1 MFSMDANTNTN
12 TLSLL
17 SKGVGLGFVLV
28 TLICCSAIW
37 YQARIVSHFEVLVTE
52 DLAHVSAIQK
62 MNYLFKVQ
70 VQEWKNVLLR
80 GHDAARRE
88 KYWAAFQ
95 EQESEI
101 QELGKGLLQHLAPG
115 EGKEEVSNFLSAH
128 KSMAGAYRDGYQKF
142 IAAGLDHKAG
152 DAAVKGIDREPAQLL
167 ADAVAKLSEMAQ
179 SKAESNADEVNSL
192 IAIIIPT
199 ALVAV
204 IVIAGTVIFAMN
216 SLIISPLQSLMLGIK
231 QMTRGDYTHPITTS
245 AKGELGQLA
254 GDVNTMQQ
262 GLRKMVESMKTSA
275 STLDDNAQ
283 HLQQMMSNML
293 RQSDDVQTRTE
304 LLATATNE
312 MTAASQ
318 EVAGNASGAAEAAQ
332 QADQGAQNGI
342 RVMNDTITAINQLA
356 DDVQNVA
363 TVMNKLAAD
372 TSRIGSVLDVI
383 KGIAEQTNLLALNAA
398 IEAARAG
405 EQGRGFAVVADEVR
419 TLAQRTQES
428 TEEIHQIISNV
439 HNGTQDAVHAMQVS
453 QERTAKCVTLSQ
465 QAGEAITSVT
475 SAVEAIKGMNTQIA
489 TAAEEQ
495 SSVADDINAN
505 INGVAVLAQETHE
518 SVASSR
524 EISEKLSELGAQFR
538 KMASQ
543 NKT

>member
-1 MFSMDANTNTN
+1 MDTDTNTS

-17 SKGVGLGFVLV
+17 SKGVGLGFVLI
-28 TLICCSAIW
+28 TLICCSALW
-37 YQARIVSHFEVLVTE
+37 YQSRIVSQFETLVTE
-52 DLAHVSAIQK
+52 DLNHVSAIQN

-80 GHDAARRE
+80 GHQQERRE
-88 KYWAAFQ
+88 RYWTAFQ
-95 EQESEI
+95 QRESEI
-101 QELGKGLLQHLAPG
+101 QDIGKGLLQHLAPG
-115 EGKEEVSNFLSAH
+115 DGREEVTSFLAAH
-128 KSMAGAYRDGYQKF
+128 KKMAGAYREGYQKF
-142 IAAGLDHKAG
+142 IDSGMDHKSG
-152 DAAVKGIDREPAQLL
+152 DAAVKGIDREPAELL
-167 ADAVAKLSEMAQ
+167 ASAVAKLSQNAQ
-179 SKAESNADEVNSL
+179 SKAEANANAVKSL
-192 IAIIIPT
+192 IAVIIPV

-204 IVIAGTVIFAMN
+204 VVIAGTVIFAMN
-216 SLIISPLQSLMLGIK
+216 RLIINPLHSLMVGIK
-231 QMTRGDYTHPITTS
+231 HMTNGDYAHPIRTD

-254 GDVNTMQQ
+254 SDVNSMQR
-262 GLRKMVESMKTSA
+262 GLRAMVEGMKNSA

-283 HLQQMMSNML
+283 RLRQMMNNML
-293 RQSDDVQTRTE
+293 RQSDDVQRRTE

-342 RVMNDTITAINQLA
+342 RVMNDTISAINHLSE
-356 DDVQNVA
+356 DVHNVA

-453 QERTAKCVTLSQ
+453 QDRTAKCVTLSQ

-475 SAVEAIKGMNTQIA
+475 LAVEAIKGMNTQIA

-495 SSVADDINAN
+495 SSVAEDINAN
-505 INGVAVLAQETHE
+505 INGVALLAQESHE

-524 EISEKLSELGAQFR
+524 EISEKLSDLAGNFR
-538 KMASQ
+538 DMAAKY
-543 NKT
+543 KT

>member
-1 MFSMDANTNTN
+1 MDTDTNTS

-17 SKGVGLGFVLV
+17 SKGVGLGFILV

-37 YQARIVSHFEVLVTE
+37 YQSRIVDKLELLVSE
-52 DLAHVSAIQK
+52 DLSHVASIQN
-62 MNYLFKVQ
+62 MNYQFKVQ

-80 GHDAARRE
+80 GQDPARLK
-88 KYWAAFQ
+88 KYWTAFQ
-95 EQESEI
+95 ERESEI
-101 QELGKGLLQHLAPG
+101 QDMGNTLLQHLDTG
-115 EGKEEVSNFLSAH
+115 NGKEEVASFLASH
-128 KSMAGAYRDGYQKF
+128 KKMATAYRDGYQKF
-142 IAAGLDHKAG
+142 IDSGMDHKAG
-152 DAAVKGIDREPAQLL
+152 DAAVKGIDREPAELL
-167 ADAVAKLSEMAQ
+167 NAAFNKLTQVAQ
-179 SKAESNADEVNSL
+179 SKAESSAREASSL
-192 IAIIIPT
+192 IAVIIPL
-199 ALVAV
+199 ALSAV
-204 IVIAGTVIFAMN
+204 VVIAGIVIFSMN
-216 SLIISPLQSLMLGIK
+216 KLIIKPLQTLMVGIRY
-231 QMTRGDYTHPITTS
+231 MTKGDYTHPITTD

-254 GDVNTMQQ
+254 SDVNVMQH
-262 GLRKMVESMKTSA
+262 GLRNMVESMKGSA

-283 HLQQMMSNML
+283 HLQQMMNNML

-318 EVAGNASGAAEAAQ
+318 EVASNASGAAEAAQ

-342 RVMNDTITAINQLA
+342 NVMNDTIKSINHLA

-363 TVMNKLAAD
+363 NVMNKLATD

-453 QERTAKCVTLSQ
+453 QDRTAKCVTLSQ

-495 SSVADDINAN
+495 SSVAEDINAN
-505 INGVAVLAQETHE
+505 INGVALLAQESHE

-524 EISEKLSELGAQFR
+524 EISERLSELAGNFRQMAAQYR
-538 KMASQ
+538 
-543 NKT
+543 T